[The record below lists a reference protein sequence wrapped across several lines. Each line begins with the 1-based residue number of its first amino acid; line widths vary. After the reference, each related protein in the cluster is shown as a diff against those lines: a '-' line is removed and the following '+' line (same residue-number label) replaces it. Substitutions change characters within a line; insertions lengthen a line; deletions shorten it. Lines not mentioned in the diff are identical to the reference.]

1 MSNLQFFL
9 NEKAKVAGVSL
20 GVPRLGDAGFDL
32 PTVED
37 INIPAKS
44 SLLISTGIHLA
55 IPVGWVGLLRDR
67 SSVGVKG
74 GAVTAGVID
83 AGYRGEVKVFMHNL
97 SDKDLSFKKGDRIA
111 QCLVLPHLSGEG
123 VEEVQDVEMLGTT
136 ERASG
141 GFGST
146 GQ

>member
-1 MSNLQFFL
+1 MSSLQFFL
-9 NEKAKVAGVSL
+9 NEKAKEAGVTL
-20 GVPRLGDAGFDL
+20 GIPRVGDAGFDL

-37 INIPAKS
+37 VCILAKS
-44 SLLISTGIHLA
+44 SYLISTGVHLA

-67 SSVGVKG
+67 SSVGIKG

-97 SDKDLSFKKGDRIA
+97 SDKDLIFKKGDRIA
-111 QCLVLPHLSGEG
+111 QCLVLPHLSGE
-123 VEEVQDVEMLGTT
+123 EVIEVTGIEKLGET
-136 ERASG
+136 ERATS

-146 GQ
+146 GS